1 MSNSNKNKSGFSVD
15 IPLKVGNND
24 SGMFFMLMFLEISKI
39 GNPKVSVSVVAFPS
53 YFSIPLIDGLETGFC
68 VSPERSADSR
78 SVCPNADSSI
88 LGSSSGASLA
98 PLEFSLGGIFPA
110 PVSVGLVGGLFLNL

>member
-1 MSNSNKNKSGFSVD
+1 
-15 IPLKVGNND
+15 VGNDD

-39 GNPKVSVSVVAFPS
+39 GNPKVLVSVVEFPS
-53 YFSIPLIDGLETGFC
+53 SSTIPLIDGSETRFC

-78 SVCPNADSSI
+78 SARPNVDSSI
-88 LGSSSGASLA
+88 LGSSSRASMA
-98 PLEFSLGGIFPA
+98 PLELSPRGIFPA